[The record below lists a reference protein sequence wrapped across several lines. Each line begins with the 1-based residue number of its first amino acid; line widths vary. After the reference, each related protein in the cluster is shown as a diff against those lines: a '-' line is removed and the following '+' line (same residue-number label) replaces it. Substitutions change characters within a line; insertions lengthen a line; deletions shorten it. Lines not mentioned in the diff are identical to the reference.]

1 MVVHLKICA
10 LAFVPRNVYKYK
22 NLLTFDFIS
31 AADKILSC
39 LNQEHT
45 NHAEPE
51 LAEIQKVNLRS
62 EIVKIAIIPTSLGYG
77 QPYMAEGTNG

>member
-1 MVVHLKICA
+1 MLCVGSRLLLECLL
-10 LAFVPRNVYKYK
+10 LARTW
-22 NLLTFDFIS
+22 TFDSTDQIWS
-31 AADKILSC
+31 R

-45 NHAEPE
+45 NHAGAE
-51 LAEIQKVNLRS
+51 LAEIQKVNLKS